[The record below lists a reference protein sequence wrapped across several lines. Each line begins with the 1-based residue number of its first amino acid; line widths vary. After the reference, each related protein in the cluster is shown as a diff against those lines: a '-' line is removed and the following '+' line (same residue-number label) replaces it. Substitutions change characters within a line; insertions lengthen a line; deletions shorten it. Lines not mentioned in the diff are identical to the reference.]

1 MSPLPG
7 WRLVWSLY
15 GRFWCRS
22 SLEVLSVA
30 HGRAGMWSRAMWRG
44 PTAVTDYEFPPG
56 RDANA
61 LVFLRACPLAPLQ

>member
-7 WRLVWSLY
+7 WRLVWSLH

-30 HGRAGMWSRAMWRG
+30 HGRAGVWSRAMWRG
-44 PTAVTDYEFPPG
+44 QPSHQSRIGDTAFDPLYPG
-56 RDANA
+56 PAIKR
-61 LVFLRACPLAPLQ
+61 P